1 MATKASKPTTPK
13 TKRTKKTTAVDVIQ
27 LIAEITADTSV
38 EDDIVEPVE
47 ELAPEPAPIPVSKT
61 VYLSNKELLAEVRAC
76 KKTGQMSN
84 KLVRMLQLLCSR
96 FAKKGSFVNYSYN
109 EDMQA
114 YAMMMLV
121 RTWMGFNPEKSTN
134 AFAFFTQCIKNSFIQ
149 YLKHEERQRN
159 VRDLLMINQGLN
171 PSYGYDDGID
181 RGMEDERDYDHM
193 RTTLEAQ
200 SRDQFVDT
208 PIERD
213 DKGAEIAPV
222 VTPEEEVED
231 AD

>member
-1 MATKASKPTTPK
+1 MATKAY
-13 TKRTKKTTAVDVIQ
+13 KKKKAAPAPVPEV
-27 LIAEITADTSV
+27 
-38 EDDIVEPVE
+38 VE
-47 ELAPEPAPIPVSKT
+47 ELEVDDDIEVVVDDADLEVEEEVVIPEPQAPSKT
-61 VYLSNKELLAEVRAC
+61 VYLSNKDLLAEVRAC

-84 KLVRMLQLLCSR
+84 KLVRQLQLLCSR
-96 FAKKGSFVNYSYN
+96 LGRKGSFVNYSYN

-121 RTWMGFNPEKSTN
+121 RTWQGFNPEKSTN

-181 RGMEDERDYDHM
+181 RGMEDERDFDHM
-193 RTTLEAQ
+193 RSTLEAQ
-200 SRDQFVDT
+200 TRHQFIDT

-213 DKGAEIAPV
+213 DKGEEIAPV
-222 VTPEEEVED
+222 VTRTEDVED
-231 AD
+231 AE

>member
-1 MATKASKPTTPK
+1 MATKAAK
-13 TKRTKKTTAVDVIQ
+13 TKKAVEAP
-27 LIAEITADTSV
+27 AELPVSV
-38 EDDIVEPVE
+38 
-47 ELAPEPAPIPVSKT
+47 APPASKT

-76 KKTGQMSN
+76 KKTGNMSN

-159 VRDLLMINQGLN
+159 VRDLLMINVGLN
-171 PSYGYDDGID
+171 PSYGYDDGNEK
-181 RGMEDERDYDHM
+181 GMEDERDYDHM
-193 RTTLEAQ
+193 RSTLEAQ
-200 SRDQFVDT
+200 TRDQAFADV

-213 DKGAEIAPV
+213 EKGDEIIAV
-222 VTPEEEVED
+222 VIPEEEVED
-231 AD
+231 AE

>member
-1 MATKASKPTTPK
+1 MATKASKV
-13 TKRTKKTTAVDVIQ
+13 KKAPAETVILAVPI
-27 LIAEITADTSV
+27 
-38 EDDIVEPVE
+38 P
-47 ELAPEPAPIPVSKT
+47 PPAPVPANKT

-76 KKTGQMSN
+76 KVTGKMSN
-84 KLVRMLQLLCSR
+84 KLVRMLQLLCFR

-181 RGMEDERDYDHM
+181 RGMEDERDFDHM

-200 SRDQFVDT
+200 TRDQFVDA

-213 DKGAEIAPV
+213 DKGEEIISV
-222 VTPEEEVED
+222 VIPEEEVED
-231 AD
+231 AE